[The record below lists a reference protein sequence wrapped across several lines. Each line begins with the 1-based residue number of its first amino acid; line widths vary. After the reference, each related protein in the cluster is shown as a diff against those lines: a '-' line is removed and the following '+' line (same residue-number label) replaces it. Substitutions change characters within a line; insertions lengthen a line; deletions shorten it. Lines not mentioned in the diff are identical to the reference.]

1 MKNGTEDGQLQ
12 EIRNKMFEQD
22 PALKKTQQQWV
33 YYMMF
38 SKAYYVKTQH
48 GPNLNEEFQK
58 RKTRVLRE
66 NPPDFDEKYL
76 FRFVIPTPAATNK
89 DAFLA
94 RDSLALGATVPAT
107 TGGRELASDTCQRP
121 DDDALVERIA
131 GDDPPV
137 VKDIERIAG
146 GDECFDGV
154 EGGIGDRCVLG
165 DAATSPARTVYTKET
180 QAAGCG
186 HDKGRVGDSA
196 GGWPSPRWSGSWA
209 MTTGFEHYVPD
220 GFFAEWSFAR
230 VPLEAL
236 HDGIFDGAEQ
246 GFVHSTLGLE
256 LLWERLSGR
265 SFLGGEGVLCLSPAR
280 FF

>member
-1 MKNGTEDGQLQ
+1 MT
-12 EIRNKMFEQD
+12 
-22 PALKKTQQQWV
+22 
-33 YYMMF
+33 
-38 SKAYYVKTQH
+38 
-48 GPNLNEEFQK
+48 
-58 RKTRVLRE
+58 
-66 NPPDFDEKYL
+66 
-76 FRFVIPTPAATNK
+76 
-89 DAFLA
+89 LA
-94 RDSLALGATVPAT
+94 RLLSSQFQGSGPIPVCLHQDVFVQHLTRCFKMERGLIQRQVISAT

-209 MTTGFEHYVPD
+209 MTTGFELYVPD
-220 GFFAEWSFAR
+220 GFFAEWSIAR

-246 GFVHSTLGLE
+246 GFFPLNVRAGVALGE
-256 LLWERLSGR
+256 VEWKIIPRRGR
-265 SFLGGEGVLCLSPAR
+265 RTLSPAG